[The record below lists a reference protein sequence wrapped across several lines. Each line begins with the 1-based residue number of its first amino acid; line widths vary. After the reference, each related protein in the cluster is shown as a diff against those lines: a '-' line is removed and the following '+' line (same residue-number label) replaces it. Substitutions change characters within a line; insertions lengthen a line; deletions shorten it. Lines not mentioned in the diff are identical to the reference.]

1 MAPINT
7 QLANAIFHIHVV
19 EDPVHVVAVATTVLY
34 RPCLQVVRENTST
47 PDISGSAPSSPRE
60 DGPDRQPPAIQVTVA
75 QAEHPPPSWPAL
87 GRVEFI
93 DLTASYTWDAP
104 KPALR
109 GLSVTITGGSSCG
122 FVGRSGSGKST
133 TVLALAGMIPIVK
146 GRLELDGLDIRSVPM
161 LALRGTMA
169 VVLQVRALPTLLGV
183 TCFSVASLPGGFR
196 AWRLLC
202 LVVLQLIYA
211 SSSCSCECY
220 FIYFVCRRQC
230 FFTAACATTWTSRG
244 CARTSRLW
252 RLWRQ
257 WGWWRWRPPSGVWMG
272 ICRPR

>member
-1 MAPINT
+1 MLCP
-7 QLANAIFHIHVV
+7 
-19 EDPVHVVAVATTVLY
+19 
-34 RPCLQVVRENTST
+34 PCQQVVRENTCT
-47 PDISGSAPSSPRE
+47 ADITGSPPSRPLD
-60 DGPDRQPPAIQVTVA
+60 DGPDRQSPAIQVTVA
-75 QAEHPPPSWPAL
+75 QAKHPPPSWPAL

-169 VVLQVRALPTLLGV
+169 VVLQVRALPKLLGV
-183 TCFSVASLPGGFR
+183 TRLSVASLPGGFR
-196 AWRLLC
+196 ARRLKG
-202 LVVLQLIYA
+202 LVVSVPGI
-211 SSSCSCECY
+211 
-220 FIYFVCRRQC
+220 
-230 FFTAACATTWTSRG
+230 
-244 CARTSRLW
+244 
-252 RLWRQ
+252 
-257 WGWWRWRPPSGVWMG
+257 GV
-272 ICRPR
+272 